1 MQRVASASGTGALG
15 SVRNNQVASVIQMC
29 RHEQRRQL
37 PTQPSDGTLLLCHQD
52 LALLVLEAAQHDAQ
66 SVPVHQFVGQVL
78 YDAQLRPRFVLAAA
92 LALLLAPLDLL
103 LGAAVRKSFGALG
116 GWRAR

>member
-15 SVRNNQVASVIQMC
+15 AVWNNQVASVIQFC

-37 PTQPSDGTLLLCHQD
+37 PAQPSDGTLLLCYRD

-66 SVPVHQFVGQVL
+66 SMPVHQFVGEV
-78 YDAQLRPRFVLAAA
+78 
-92 LALLLAPLDLL
+92 
-103 LGAAVRKSFGALG
+103 
-116 GWRAR
+116 